1 MKNTSPENAHQVTV
15 FGEPDFDVNGKLIY
29 PKLIVRTLRPPK
41 FYPLFTS
48 LCSHRPLPPHTW
60 NRVPQDL
67 ATAWLLRERRA
78 IDFADATG
86 LTLSVGKRN
95 NKNRDDLDSR
105 VQELVKTDHTSYW
118 ESGFF
123 STTFMLSELYDSWE
137 ENQCIFSQAGLIQ
150 IRVPVCLAPW
160 GGIDRHDGQKPE
172 GCAHLYCDASSHVEM
187 AAIASKI
194 KAAALTA
201 PRWDDAKGVSYV

>member
-1 MKNTSPENAHQVTV
+1 MKNTSPTTSHEVTV

-29 PKLIVRTLRPPK
+29 PKLVKRTLRPPK

-48 LCSHRPLPPHTW
+48 LCSHRPLPPYTW
-60 NRVPQDL
+60 NRTSRDI
-67 ATAWLLRERRA
+67 ATSWLLRERRA
-78 IDFADATG
+78 LDFADATG

-118 ESGFF
+118 ESSIF

-137 ENQCIFSQAGLIQ
+137 ENHCIFSQAELIQ

-160 GGIDRHDGQKPE
+160 GGIDYRKGTEPT
-172 GCAHLYCDASSHVEM
+172 GRSYLYCDASNDVEM
-187 AAIASKI
+187 AEIVSRLS
-194 KAAALTA
+194 AAALTA
-201 PRWDDAKGVSYV
+201 PRWDDTTGVSYV